1 MVKLPVFIMLVLLAF
16 TIPAAAVTQDFAI
29 GHIDAENRIKI
40 ADVGDTHFVTAAE
53 NQISFIGVTASDSSG
68 NITVSVETPD
78 YQIWVNSTRLSCVFC
93 IFRHDYNTT
102 LTVYRGG
109 TLLYSNS
116 SIDTLAATTL
126 RVEVSETGVNAQR
139 GLPGLFATVWY
150 DHPILPA
157 PEATI
162 KANTPLTVKL
172 TIVNNDLIAR
182 NKMIN
187 RMNMLFSVLYHLI
200 VNDSGAFFELG
211 LDDTEGSIAT
221 TFYFMS
227 SVMDLISFVLYLC
240 FTSTWAVVAF
250 VEGGIMFY
258 AGWRNNDLKRFLKDY
273 IAWNKGLII
282 LALKTAEKLYE
293 AVIELGRLVRG

>member
-1 MVKLPVFIMLVLLAF
+1 MVKLPIFIMLVLLAF

-29 GHIDAENRIKI
+29 GRIDAENRIEI

-53 NQISFIGVTASDSSG
+53 NQISFIGITARDSSG

-78 YQIWVNSTRLSCVFC
+78 YQIWVNSTRLPCVFC
-93 IFRHDYNTT
+93 IFRHDYNTSIS
-102 LTVYRGG
+102 VYRGS
-109 TLLYSNS
+109 TLLYTNY

-139 GLPGLFATVWY
+139 GLPSLFATVWY

-157 PEATI
+157 PDTTI

-172 TIVNNDLIAR
+172 HIVNNDLIAK

-187 RMNMLFSVLYHLI
+187 QMNMLFSVLYHL
-200 VNDSGAFFELG
+200 VVADTGSLFELG
-211 LDDTEGSIAT
+211 LDDTDGSIAS

-227 SVMDLISFVLYLC
+227 SVMDLIAFVLWLC

-250 VEGGIMFY
+250 VEGAILFY
-258 AGWRNNDLKRFLKDY
+258 AGWRNNDLKRFLRDY
-273 IAWNKGLII
+273 ISWHKGLII
-282 LALKTAEKLYE
+282 LILLTAAKLYE
-293 AVIELGRLVRG
+293 AVIELGRLARG